1 MLPSKSKKPR
11 LLHFLEHTFK
21 HYVNATW
28 IDVLHSPFVFAL
40 YNQCIRRKRKDDR
53 FVAIENLRNSLLKD
67 ATPVMQLDLG
77 AYADRTGTRHR
88 TVSQIARQDTKP
100 KRMATI
106 LHDLVRF
113 TGSEYCI
120 ELGTSLGLTSAY
132 IAEALSPNGM
142 LHTIEG
148 ASEIASKAAQNLQ
161 KLGYTQNVQQHVGS
175 FDEILPRILA
185 EIPRVDLVYIDG
197 NHSYEATL
205 RYTEMIK
212 PYLHNNTVIVFDD
225 IYWSAGM
232 TDAWEEIKADKLVRV
247 TVDLCFIGLV
257 FFRNEQARQHFK
269 LRIW

>member
-1 MLPSKSKKPR
+1 MLLSKSKKPR

-40 YNQCIRRKRKDDR
+40 YNQCVRRQWNDNR
-53 FVAIENLRNSLLKD
+53 FIAIETLRKSLLKD
-67 ATPVMQLDLG
+67 ITPVQQLDLG
-77 AYADRTGTRHR
+77 AYAERTGTRFR
-88 TVSQIARQDTKP
+88 TVAQIARQDAKP

-106 LHDLVRF
+106 LHDLVRY
-113 TGSEYCI
+113 TQSEYCI

-132 IAEALSPNGM
+132 LAAALPPNGI

-148 ASEIASKAAQNLQ
+148 ASEIADKAAENLQ
-161 KLGYTQNVQQHVGS
+161 SLGYAQKIQQHVGA
-175 FDEILPRILA
+175 FDDVLPGVLA
-185 EIPRVDLVYIDG
+185 GLPRVDLVFIDG

-205 RYTEMIK
+205 RYAEMIK
-212 PYLHNNTVIVFDD
+212 PYVHNNTVIVFDD

-232 TDAWEEIKADKLVRV
+232 TNAWEEIKADKLVQV